1 MEASASIRRRPR
13 SWPDAGEHIGHPR
26 HADNGPF
33 RRATSA
39 VGLTSATTTGVTEHD
54 HHAPRP
60 VREERQPPREGVE
73 EVAPGIL
80 RLQLPISLPGL
91 GHVNCYAMED
101 ARGLALVDPGL
112 PGPTTF
118 RTLQRIM
125 KAGGLPI
132 ERVHSVVVTHS
143 HPDHFGQAGQF
154 RKRYGADVITH
165 RTFRTFLDP
174 DAEDQERADELE
186 VTDGSAKAQIESLQG
201 RTLSEGPLAKHTPW
215 GGDPYSMPRSRR
227 LRYWAMRKAAGRFVG
242 TPSPTRRVEDAQVIE
257 LGGRE
262 WVAVH
267 TPGHTIDHLCLYD
280 PAGGVMISGDH
291 VLPTITPHI
300 SGLGTTVDPLKDFF
314 DSLERM
320 KTFDGVRTVLPAHGL
335 EFADLAGRATA
346 IERHHHERL
355 DKLRA
360 ASGELGSG
368 TVHEYMQVLFQER
381 SWGSMAESETYAHL
395 EHLRLCGEATV
406 DESGDQLRYRF
417 D

>member
-1 MEASASIRRRPR
+1 
-13 SWPDAGEHIGHPR
+13 
-26 HADNGPF
+26 
-33 RRATSA
+33 
-39 VGLTSATTTGVTEHD
+39 VTDHD
-54 HHAPRP
+54 HPAPKP

-80 RLQLPISLPGL
+80 RLQLPIALPGL

-101 ARGLALVDPGL
+101 SRGITLVDPGL
-112 PGPTTF
+112 PGPKTW
-118 RTLQRIM
+118 RELQRIM
-125 KAGGLPI
+125 KSGGLDI
-132 ERVHSVVVTHS
+132 ARVHSVVVTHS

-154 RKRYGADVITH
+154 RKRFGAEVITH
-165 RTFRTFLDP
+165 EAFRTFLDP
-174 DAEDQERADELE
+174 EAEDQEAADDLA
-186 VTDGSAKAQIESLQG
+186 VIDGPVKAQIESLQG
-201 RTLSEGPLAKHTPW
+201 QDLRRGPFAKHTPW
-215 GGDPYSMPRSRR
+215 GGDPHSMPRARR
-227 LRYWAMRKAAGRFVG
+227 MRYWAMRKAAGRFVP
-242 TPSPTRRVEDAQVIE
+242 TPTPTRRVEDAQVME
-257 LGGRE
+257 LGRRE

-280 PAGGVMISGDH
+280 PVGGVMISGDH

-314 DSLERM
+314 DSLELM

-335 EFADLAGRATA
+335 EFADLSGRATA

-395 EHLRLCGEATV
+395 EHLRLTGEATV
-406 DESGDQLRYRF
+406 DESGQQLRYRF

>member
-1 MEASASIRRRPR
+1 MTSDVTDHS
-13 SWPDAGEHIGHPR
+13 
-26 HADNGPF
+26 HA
-33 RRATSA
+33 
-39 VGLTSATTTGVTEHD
+39 
-54 HHAPRP
+54 APKP
-60 VREERQPPREGVE
+60 IREERQPPREGVE

-80 RLQLPISLPGL
+80 RLQLPIALPGL

-101 ARGLALVDPGL
+101 ARGITLVDPGL
-112 PGPTTF
+112 PGPKTW
-118 RTLQRIM
+118 RELQRIM
-125 KAGGLPI
+125 ASGGLPI

-154 RKRYGADVITH
+154 RKRFGADVITH
-165 RTFRTFLDP
+165 RSFRTFLDP
-174 DAEDQERADELE
+174 EAEDQESADDLE
-186 VTDGSAKAQIESLQG
+186 VIDRPVKAQIESLQG
-201 RTLSEGPLAKHTPW
+201 QDLRRGPFAKQTPW

-227 LRYWAMRKAAGRFVG
+227 LRYWAMRKAAGRFVA
-242 TPSPTRRVEDAQVIE
+242 TPTPTRRVEDAQVLE

-280 PAGGVMISGDH
+280 PAAGVMISGDH

-314 DSLERM
+314 DSLDLM

-335 EFADLAGRATA
+335 EFGDLSGRAED
-346 IERHHHERL
+346 IKRHHHERL
-355 DKLRA
+355 EKLRT
-360 ASGELGSG
+360 ASADLGRG

-395 EHLRLCGEATV
+395 EHLRILGEAQV
-406 DESGDQLRYRF
+406 EESGEQLRYSF
-417 D
+417 N